1 MEGLNLEQ
9 LGTAAITIGLLI
21 YGLKMAL
28 EKINKHEETIEELH
42 KQNTETLVS
51 TMESHNAATK
61 ILDRAMDF
69 FTKGEND
76 HVQ

>member
-9 LGTAAITIGLLI
+9 LGAAAITIGLLI

-28 EKINKHEETIEELH
+28 EKINKHEKTIEELH
-42 KQNTETLVS
+42 ERNTETLVS

-69 FTKGEND
+69 FTKREDDNA
-76 HVQ
+76 Q

>member
-1 MEGLNLEQ
+1 MKKSIALSRIFV
-9 LGTAAITIGLLI
+9 AAL
-21 YGLKMAL
+21 
-28 EKINKHEETIEELH
+28 INKHEETIESLH
-42 KQNTETLVS
+42 ERNTETLVN